1 MKNRLTISASP
12 LYLPMFSGGLRPRV
26 PQKGKTDLALL
37 KTSQWPRRSL
47 SLVTDQTRENRDVCP
62 GPQTV
67 FDGLMGERGS
77 MHSKLLR
84 SVDFKSRSDLDTDS
98 TLVTE

>member
-1 MKNRLTISASP
+1 
-12 LYLPMFSGGLRPRV
+12 MFSGGLRPRV
-26 PQKGKTDLALL
+26 PPKGKTDLALL

-47 SLVTDQTRENRDVCP
+47 SGDRSDKREQRCLSRT
-62 GPQTV
+62 QTV